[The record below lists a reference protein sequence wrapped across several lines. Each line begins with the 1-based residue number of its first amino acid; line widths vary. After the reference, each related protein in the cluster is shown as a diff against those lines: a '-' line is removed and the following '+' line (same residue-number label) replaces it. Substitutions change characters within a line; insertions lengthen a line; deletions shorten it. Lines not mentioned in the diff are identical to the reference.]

1 MRSFL
6 FFLCLLFFYCFFYDQ
21 IMDVPVARPLSLA
34 NPSRSAGGV
43 ASNSGAPRQICLTL
57 GIFPTNHWALNEA
70 QSADIAGGDVRMVS
84 NGTKPQIRCL
94 DDFRCA
100 PFWGSLQGIFC
111 IWHVSDYW
119 GYPFFF
125 VCFCGLSTCLFCY
138 KSFKQL
144 TDIGTFVY
152 FFKHPFL
159 KRFKCGF
166 VRMIQGHVQVGAL
179 STSLVKTSK
188 PTIEQLNSCIELDV
202 TKHIRSLRWV
212 PCGLNLP

>member
-1 MRSFL
+1 
-6 FFLCLLFFYCFFYDQ
+6 
-21 IMDVPVARPLSLA
+21 MDVPVARALLPA
-34 NPSRSAGGV
+34 KPSRSAGGV

-57 GIFPTNHWALNEA
+57 GIFQTFSDQPLGPQWSTIGRYSRW
-70 QSADIAGGDVRMVS
+70 GCT

-100 PFWGSLQGIFC
+100 PFWGSLRFSAFDMYLI
-111 IWHVSDYW
+111 IEVIRI
-119 GYPFFF
+119 FFF

-159 KRFKCGF
+159 KRFKRGF
-166 VRMIQGHVQVGAL
+166 VRMIQGHVQVGAP
-179 STSLVKTSK
+179 STSLVKKSK

>member
-1 MRSFL
+1 
-6 FFLCLLFFYCFFYDQ
+6 
-21 IMDVPVARPLSLA
+21 MDVPVARPLLLA

-43 ASNSGAPRQICLTL
+43 ASNCGAPRQICLTR

-119 GYPFFF
+119 GYPDFFLYVF
-125 VCFCGLSTCLFCY
+125 AV
-138 KSFKQL
+138 
-144 TDIGTFVY
+144 
-152 FFKHPFL
+152 FKHPFL